1 MQQRFRYVRS
11 RSLVGPSLEHKY
23 QHVNSAVL
31 INYPSGTS
39 DSGTGAFRK
48 IIHTPT
54 RTSAAPNKDESGNV
68 SPPNNQPTMTAPGG
82 VISEILCS
90 CATVRSGSSQYR
102 SRNVSADPIT
112 AK

>member
-11 RSLVGPSLEHKY
+11 RSLVQPSLEHKY
-23 QHVNSAVL
+23 QQVNSAVL

-54 RTSAAPNKDESGNV
+54 RTSAAPNNDERGNV
-68 SPPNNQPTMTAPGG
+68 SPPNNQPSTTAPGG
-82 VISEILCS
+82 VMSEILCS
-90 CATVRSGSSQYR
+90 CATVRRGSSQYK
-102 SRNVSADPIT
+102 SRNVNAEPIT
-112 AK
+112 AR